1 MNENHYILTKEQAQK
16 YVNQLMEDVPYN
28 INIIDK
34 DGTIIASGDPDRV
47 GDFHFSGK
55 KAFDRKAKVLVYTD
69 RNGERQGANEPVT
82 IRGEMICVVGISGKP
97 EEVQNYTKL
106 LSSMIKLL
114 IEQEV
119 DAMLSMQKKQD
130 DEMFMNDLIQNT
142 QGIYGEDIRKLA
154 SDKYH
159 IDLTQTL
166 TVILSREAKH
176 LMRLAKLLN
185 VTTFNY
191 QNYTLVLLNTNA
203 VSRKQIEDQ
212 IQGSVWVESGQNIAE
227 MLTNIQQTLT
237 YFSLLQLETNQP
249 IFVKDHPFYLFNPEI
264 FKKDEV
270 LFERVDQLDD
280 ELVATLAIF
289 IKHNLDTRAT
299 SEELFI
305 HRNTVNYRLE
315 KIHRQTQLNPRNI
328 IDLFVLLVY
337 LGYKIKPNTRH

>member
-1 MNENHYILTKEQAQK
+1 MREDQYILTRERAQK

-47 GDFHFSGK
+47 DDFHFSGK

-82 IRGEMICVVGISGKP
+82 IRGEMICVVGISGAP

-142 QGIYGEDIRKLA
+142 QGIYEEDIRKLA

-159 IDLTQTL
+159 IDLTQSVTVVLSKEANALKQLAQSLKL
-166 TVILSREAKH
+166 TIFTYQSDALLLVNTNVVSREHIKA
-176 LMRLAKLLN
+176 L
-185 VTTFNY
+185 TDDGT
-191 QNYTLVLLNTNA
+191 
-203 VSRKQIEDQ
+203 
-212 IQGSVWVESGQNIAE
+212 WVDSGQNIAE
-227 MLTNIQQTLT
+227 SIANIQQTAI
-237 YFSLLQLETNQP
+237 YFSLLQLDHKGP
-249 IFVKDHPFYLFNPEI
+249 VFVKDHPFYLFTPGI
-264 FKKDEV
+264 FKKDDV
-270 LFERVDQLDD
+270 LFERVDQMED
-280 ELVATLAIF
+280 ELATTLAIF